1 MDKTKRIISPADAQS
16 YFPIEPGVTV
26 PYVVSYIVP
35 ITSSTSAH
43 DNDGAVQGEWFKIH
57 RDTIGNNSIP
67 NKKSNPDDL
76 QVVPRTDKNP
86 EPYHV

>member
-1 MDKTKRIISPADAQS
+1 MSETKRIISPADAQS

-35 ITSSTSAH
+35 ITSSTSAQ
-43 DNDGAVQGEWFKIH
+43 DNDGAVQGKWFKI
-57 RDTIGNNSIP
+57 RNDKIGNDKIP
-67 NKKSNPDDL
+67 NKSNSDDP

-86 EPYHV
+86 ELYHV